1 LYLLAWGERARL
13 LQRRTF
19 QFMSLD
25 LVSRG
30 GAASLD
36 LVAVAD
42 LSGTFFV
49 PNYQRGYLWG
59 VGEVRA
65 LLNDIYRHLGEH

>member
-1 LYLLAWGERARL
+1 
-13 LQRRTF
+13 
-19 QFMSLD
+19 MSLD